1 MALIQ
6 GGIQAES
13 FPDLVTIDNHVVN
26 AEQQTDKEVRAM
38 AVDRAKLSFDGYQ
51 ENEPP
56 AVKVTSLQV
65 IDHNK
70 EVKE

>member
-6 GGIQAES
+6 GGIQES
-13 FPDLVTIDNHVVN
+13 FPDLVTIDNHVVD
-26 AEQQTDKEVRAM
+26 AEQPTDKEVRAM

-56 AVKVTSLQV
+56 GSKGNFTAS
-65 IDHNK
+65 DRP
-70 EVKE
+70 